1 MILKHLSL
9 TNYKNIELAHLS
21 FSDKFNCVI
30 GANGMGKTNLLDS
43 IYYLSF
49 TRSNQYLPDSMIIR
63 HGEGMAI
70 ISGEYEVNG
79 GQEQVFFGLQQG
91 RNKTLK
97 RNKKEY
103 TRMADHVGLFP
114 LVMIAPSDI
123 DLIKGGSTERRS
135 FMDQFL
141 CQESREYMTIAK
153 NYKSLVEHRNK
164 MLKQEMGLDLSL
176 LDVVNQQMSIEAE
189 RISRLRE
196 EWIERITPLFH
207 HYYNTITG
215 GNESVHLRYLFSID
229 KQPPEADDFL
239 QVWQSSL
246 QGDLACGFT
255 RIGPHRDDIEM
266 LISDYLIRKIG
277 SQGQNKS
284 YMIALK
290 LAQYNLLCQLY
301 PHNLP
306 ILLLDDVFDKLDER
320 RVERI
325 VDLLSGDQF
334 GQIFMSDTNRKYLD
348 KILQRQPKG
357 SYSIFSAYNGTF
369 TDITDNEALQN

>member
-1 MILKHLSL
+1 MILKRLSL
-9 TNYKNIELAHLS
+9 TNYKNIELADLS

-49 TRSNQYLPDSMIIR
+49 TRSNQFLPDSMIIR
-63 HGEGMAI
+63 HGEDMAI
-70 ISGEYEVNG
+70 VSGDYEVNG
-79 GQEQVFFGLQQG
+79 TEEQVFFGLQQG

-103 TRMADHVGLFP
+103 SRMTDHVGLFP

-135 FMDQFL
+135 FMDQIL
-141 CQESREYMTIAK
+141 CQESREYMTVAK

-164 MLKQEMGLDLSL
+164 LLKQEIGLDLSL
-176 LDVVNQQMSIEAE
+176 LDVINQQMAMEAE
-189 RISRLRE
+189 RMSKFRK
-196 EWIERITPLFH
+196 EWIEKITPLFH
-207 HYYNTITG
+207 HYYSAITSD
-215 GNESVHLRYLFSID
+215 NEEVQLRYLSSIE
-229 KQPPEADDFL
+229 QGSPTAEDFL
-239 QVWQSSL
+239 KVWQAGL

-266 LISDYLIRKIG
+266 LIGDYLIRKIG

-284 YMIALK
+284 YMVALK

-301 PHNLP
+301 PNNLP

-325 VDLLSGDQF
+325 VDLVSGDQF

-357 SYSIFSAYNGTF
+357 SYSIFSAIDGAF
-369 TDITDNEALQN
+369 IDITDNEALQN

>member
-9 TNYKNIELAHLS
+9 TNYKNIALANLD

-49 TRSNQYLPDSMIIR
+49 TRSNQAIPDSMVIR
-63 HGEGMAI
+63 HGEDMAI
-70 ISGEYEVNG
+70 VSGDYTVNG
-79 GQEQVFFGLQQG
+79 EMEQVFFGLQQG
-91 RNKTLK
+91 HNKTLK

-103 TRMADHVGLFP
+103 SRMTDHIGLFP
-114 LVMIAPSDI
+114 LVMIAPSDM
-123 DLIKGGSTERRS
+123 DLIKGGSSERRS
-135 FMDQFL
+135 FMDQIL
-141 CQESREYMTIAK
+141 CQESSAYMTIAK
-153 NYKSLVEHRNK
+153 NYKSLVEQRNK
-164 MLKQEMGLDLSL
+164 LLKQEMNLDLSL
-176 LDVVNQQMSIEAE
+176 LEIINQQMAMEAE
-189 RISRLRE
+189 RMSKRRK

-207 HYYNTITG
+207 HYYSAITND
-215 GNESVHLRYLFSID
+215 NEEVHLRYLSSIEID
-229 KQPPEADDFL
+229 CPTSEDFL
-239 QVWQSSL
+239 QAWQTGL

-266 LISDYLIRKIG
+266 LIGDYLIRKIG

-290 LAQYNLLCQLY
+290 LAQYNLLCQLF
-301 PHNLP
+301 PNNLP
-306 ILLLDDVFDKLDER
+306 ILLLDDVFDKLDES

-357 SYSIFSAYNGTF
+357 LYSIFSAIDGIF
-369 TDITDNEALQN
+369 TDITGNETL

>member
-9 TNYKNIELAHLS
+9 TNYKNIALANLD

-49 TRSNQYLPDSMIIR
+49 TRSNQAIPDSMVIR
-63 HGEGMAI
+63 HGEDMAI
-70 ISGEYEVNG
+70 VSGDYTVNG
-79 GQEQVFFGLQQG
+79 EMEQVFFGLQQG
-91 RNKTLK
+91 HNKTLK

-103 TRMADHVGLFP
+103 SRMTDHIGLFP
-114 LVMIAPSDI
+114 LVMIAPSDM
-123 DLIKGGSTERRS
+123 DLIKGGSSERRS
-135 FMDQFL
+135 FMDQIL
-141 CQESREYMTIAK
+141 CQESSAYMTIAK
-153 NYKSLVEHRNK
+153 NYKSLVEQRNK
-164 MLKQEMGLDLSL
+164 LLKQEMNLDFSL
-176 LDVVNQQMSIEAE
+176 LEIINQQMAMEAE
-189 RISRLRE
+189 RMSKRRK

-207 HYYNTITG
+207 HYYSAITND
-215 GNESVHLRYLFSID
+215 NEEVHLRYLSSIEID
-229 KQPPEADDFL
+229 CPTSEDFL
-239 QVWQSSL
+239 QAWQTGL

-266 LISDYLIRKIG
+266 LIGDYLIRKIG

-290 LAQYNLLCQLY
+290 LAQYNLLCQLF
-301 PHNLP
+301 PNNLP
-306 ILLLDDVFDKLDER
+306 ILLLDDVFDKLDES

-357 SYSIFSAYNGTF
+357 LYSIFSAIDGVF
-369 TDITDNEALQN
+369 TDITGNETL